1 MKSDTV
7 TLIQRILAGDEAA
20 FASLVS
26 KYEKRVH
33 AYALREI
40 GDFQIAEDITQETFL
55 EVYQKL
61 DTLKAP
67 EKFSTW
73 LYTIVKNLCI
83 AWYRKERFQ
92 PESLEEIHISQIETD
107 TYSRYVASEHAKAT
121 AYAQRHIVK
130 KLLTKLKE
138 SDRQLITLHYFD
150 GMTTDEIGTYLGIPE
165 NTIKSRLYRVRQR
178 LKKYEFMVQE
188 ELDITIEGEHR
199 SQHQLKGEINMA
211 DEVRNQS
218 EVDVKIE
225 DMQRQITGLQEQIK
239 GLVSKSDAAINS
251 DKRAALDA
259 LLQLPNDPENPI
271 TWGYVGAYRAASGQ
285 RLSRGSIWTD
295 SVDNFLSRAP
305 DAEIVNLAQY
315 FTNPIVV
322 AVLRQLVEG
331 EKSITEL
338 AKGCGISENEMEK
351 TVEMLIDAALVKRTE
366 DNLIEPKNDAV
377 FYLLNFVSMVIVHLT
392 PEKPHSIVFLPDE
405 HHSQGP
411 EEPHSIVLIPDE
423 SHSQD

>member
-61 DTLKAP
+61 DTLKDP

-73 LYTIVKNLCI
+73 LHTIVKNLCI

-165 NTIKSRLYRVRQR
+165 NTIKSRLYRSRQR
-178 LKKYEFMVQE
+178 LKQFESMIQE
-188 ELDITIEGEHR
+188 ELDITIEGDYR
-199 SQHQLKGEINMA
+199 SQHHLKGEINMA

-218 EVDVKIE
+218 DVDLKIE
-225 DMQRQITGLQEQIK
+225 DMQRQISGLQEQIK

-285 RLSRGSIWTD
+285 RSSRGSIWTTSTD
-295 SVDNFLSRAP
+295 EFLSKAP
-305 DAEIVNLAQY
+305 DDAIANLASI
-315 FTNPIVV
+315 FANTTIV
-322 AVLRQLVEG
+322 AILRQLVEG
-331 EKSITEL
+331 ESSVEDL
-338 AKGCGISENEMEK
+338 AKGCDIPESEIGK
-351 TVEMLIDAALVKRTE
+351 AVEILIEANLASRTE
-366 DNLIEPKNDAV
+366 DNIVAPKNDAV
-377 FYLLNFVSMVIVHLT
+377 FYFLNFISMVIVHLR
-392 PEKPHSIVFLPDE
+392 PEEFHSIVLLPDE
-405 HHSQGP
+405 HHSSP
-411 EEPHSIVLIPDE
+411 EEPRSFVL
-423 SHSQD
+423 Q